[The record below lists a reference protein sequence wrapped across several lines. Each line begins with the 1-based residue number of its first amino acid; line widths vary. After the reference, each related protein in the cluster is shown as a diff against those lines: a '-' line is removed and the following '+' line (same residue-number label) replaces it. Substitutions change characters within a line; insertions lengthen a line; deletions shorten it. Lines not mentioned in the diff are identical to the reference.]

1 MHKMKCTSKQASLQ
15 RLIFNRNSWL
25 SSLKAQSIYSSAQQH
40 DVEKTLLSY
49 PSFRKFNIRSV
60 CTKLVSGQS
69 VLAETFPSVTVYFGD
84 IVGFTAMWANSPPL
98 EVDMKLFVYT
108 VPKHPIP
115 PYIVDCGVSERALH
129 MFWLNYWQLW
139 RVQGNVISQYTTTDT
154 FQ

>member
-49 PSFRKFNIRSV
+49 PSFRKLNVRSV

-98 EVDMKLFVYT
+98 EVDMKLFIFVYT
-108 VPKHPIP
+108 VPKHPFP
-115 PYIVDCGVSERALH
+115 PYVYCRLWS
-129 MFWLNYWQLW
+129 FWTSFTHVLTQLL
-139 RVQGNVISQYTTTDT
+139 TTLTCT
-154 FQ
+154 R